1 MSWKS
6 MRTVGAAWGLL
17 LLVAGANFADDD
29 VAQMTALAAQHAMQ
43 QQMMGRAQQMDL
55 GGTGM
60 LSMNGM
66 PAVGA
71 PQGGAPVA
79 APQALGPKAAGKIR
93 IGVAPPDAQLGQG
106 NNAGADYSNPIRNVM
121 VALMSGP
128 AVEVAALDSRV
139 PVQIQAEAQQKECDL
154 ILHSKVIVKHNSG
167 GFGKLMKMA
176 APIANVVPIVGMS
189 GSLGSAAAAQAAGA
203 AASVAA
209 ASAQQ
214 LAIQQLAGFNG
225 QIKPKD
231 DVTVQY
237 QLNLIGQP
245 SPKLQNEL
253 VGKAKSNGEDVL
265 TPLLTQAAS
274 TVLTEVTKK

>member
-6 MRTVGAAWGLL
+6 IRTVGAAWGLL
-17 LLVAGANFADDD
+17 LLLVAASFAGDD
-29 VAQMTALAAQHAMQ
+29 VTQMMVPAGQ
-43 QQMMGRAQQMDL
+43 QQMILRAQQMGL
-55 GGTGM
+55 GGPGM

-71 PQGGAPVA
+71 VQGGAPVV

-93 IGVAPPDAQLGQG
+93 IGVAPPDAQVGQG
-106 NNAGADYSNPIRNVM
+106 NNAGADYSTPIRNVI

-154 ILHSKVIVKHNSG
+154 ILYSKVILKHNSG

-176 APIANVVPIVGMS
+176 GPIANVAPIVGMS
-189 GSLGSAAAAQAAGA
+189 GSLGTAAAAQAAQTA
-203 AASVAA
+203 VSVSVAA

-225 QIKPKD
+225 QIKSKD
-231 DVTVQY
+231 DITVQY
-237 QLNLIGQP
+237 QLNPIGQP

-274 TVLTEVTKK
+274 FVLNAVTKK

>member
-1 MSWKS
+1 MSWKF
-6 MRTVGAAWGLL
+6 MKAVGAAWGLL
-17 LLVAGANFADDD
+17 LFVAGANFAADD
-29 VAQMTALAAQHAMQ
+29 VTQIME
-43 QQMMGRAQQMDL
+43 RAQQMGL
-55 GGTGM
+55 
-60 LSMNGM
+60 
-66 PAVGA
+66 PAAVGA

-79 APQALGPKAAGKIR
+79 APQALGPKATGKIR
-93 IGVAPPDAQLGQG
+93 IGVAPPDAQVGQG
-106 NNAGADYSNPIRNVM
+106 NNAGADYSTPIRNVM

-139 PVQIQAEAQQKECDL
+139 PVQLQAEAQQKECDFVL
-154 ILHSKVIVKHNSG
+154 YSKVIVKHNSG

-176 APIANVVPIVGMS
+176 GPVANVVPIVGMTNS
-189 GSLGSAAAAQAAGA
+189 IGSAVTAQVAGA
-203 AASVAA
+203 AASAA
-209 ASAQQ
+209 ALSAQQ

-225 QIKPKD
+225 QIKSKD
-231 DVTVQY
+231 DITVQY

-274 TVLTEVTKK
+274 TVMTETTKK